1 MNKPI
6 RYQAAGGIV
15 IRENGEWFLL
25 LERPGRRELRLP
37 KGHIEPGET
46 REQAAVREVQEETG
60 YAEVTI
66 LADLGSYT
74 HTFYDYLKDREV
86 TRTESYFLMRLDS
99 EQAYSGPQYAH
110 ENFQCKWVKRDEAE
124 RLTTYE
130 SEREFI
136 RRAQRALT
144 AQPSEARPS
153 S

>member
-1 MNKPI
+1 VVVRQDGLIWKV
-6 RYQAAGGIV
+6 A
-15 IRENGEWFLL
+15 LL
-25 LERPGRRELRLP
+25 CTEHKRGPVWVLP
-37 KGHIEPGET
+37 KGHIEQGET

-86 TRTESYFLMRLDS
+86 TRTESYFLMQLDS
-99 EQAYSGPQYAH
+99 EQTYTGPQYAH
-110 ENFQCKWVKRDEAE
+110 ENFQRKWVKRDEAE

-136 RRAQRALT
+136 RRARRALT
-144 AQPSEARPS
+144 QQA
-153 S
+153 